1 MRLRLA
7 YHIVIVESFTSIA
20 DEVGS
25 AEEGSG
31 ASTDFF
37 NLRDGVGEGGC
48 VDEDLLVES
57 IRRLIEVRSLKHTDL
72 TWAAVLPL

>member
-20 DEVGS
+20 NEVGG

-37 NLRDGVGEGGC
+37 DLGDGVREGGC

-57 IRRLIEVRSLKHTDL
+57 IRKLIAVGSLENREL